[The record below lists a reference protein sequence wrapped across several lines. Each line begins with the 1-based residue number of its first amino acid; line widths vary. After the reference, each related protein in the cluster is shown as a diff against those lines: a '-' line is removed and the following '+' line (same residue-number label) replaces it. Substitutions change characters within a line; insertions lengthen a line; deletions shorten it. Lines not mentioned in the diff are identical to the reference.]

1 MDLLG
6 ALHRTVG
13 AAHDLR
19 ALVRRSQGNA
29 PDWQVNEEAFL
40 RHFGVPHEAFEE
52 IVQHLADEQLR
63 LLEETLAVNPE
74 AAVLWVLAMQEVET

>member
-1 MDLLG
+1 VDFLG
-6 ALHRTVG
+6 ALHSTVG

-19 ALVRRSQGNA
+19 ALVRRSWAGS
-29 PDWQVNEEAFL
+29 PDWMEDEEAFL

-52 IVQHLADEQLR
+52 IVHHLGDDQLR
-63 LLEETLAVNPE
+63 LLEATLAVNPE

>member
-6 ALHRTVG
+6 AIHSTVG

-19 ALVRRSQGNA
+19 ALVRRSRSEA
-29 PDWQVNEEAFL
+29 PDWLVDEEAFL

-52 IVQHLADEQLR
+52 IVHHLGDEQLR

-74 AAVLWVLAMQEVET
+74 AAVLWILAMREVGP